1 MKSKL
6 PSIIIVIILVM
17 GINAQPVEKSS
28 KKIAKKHSETAN
40 IVQKVEEIVNQ
51 PLTTEKVEEV
61 EEIVEEPIQ
70 EEIPQYNV
78 ETSQKIQENN
88 NEMENIVESSEDS
101 NNEIQSIVDTSYT
114 TRMTSYYPEES
125 SDCTGSGLCSW
136 DFQTNEFG
144 WYTYQGKLVV
154 ATATEYLLK
163 YGFTL
168 YDGVHTYRYYDEIT
182 LNIDGVDY
190 QAIVL
195 DSCGSSM
202 KTDRIDLFVSGSWA
216 VKDTMI
222 EVKE

>member
-1 MKSKL
+1 MKRINK
-6 PSIIIVIILVM
+6 IAEIILLLIM
-17 GINAQPVEKSS
+17 TMIFLTLMYCNQETPKP
-28 KKIAKKHSETAN
+28 KIAK
-40 IVQKVEEIVNQ
+40 IVAIEPVIVEEKKEEVIEENTQNNEEIVQNA
-51 PLTTEKVEEV
+51 E
-61 EEIVEEPIQ
+61 
-70 EEIPQYNV
+70 
-78 ETSQKIQENN
+78 ENN
-88 NEMENIVESSEDS
+88 NEIENIVETNEES

-136 DFQTNEFG
+136 DFEINEFG

-154 ATATEYLLK
+154 ATATMYLLNE
-163 YGFTL
+163 GFTL

-190 QAIVL
+190 KAIVL

-222 EVKE
+222 VVKY